1 MIADEDTESPTCA
14 ESCCCL
20 SGCLLI
26 VATAALIVI
35 GVSTVAVL
43 TVKFLW

>member
-1 MIADEDTESPTCA
+1 MIADEDTPASTCA

-26 VATAALIVI
+26 VATFALIVI
-35 GVSTVAVL
+35 GFSTVAVL
-43 TVKFLW
+43 TVKFIW